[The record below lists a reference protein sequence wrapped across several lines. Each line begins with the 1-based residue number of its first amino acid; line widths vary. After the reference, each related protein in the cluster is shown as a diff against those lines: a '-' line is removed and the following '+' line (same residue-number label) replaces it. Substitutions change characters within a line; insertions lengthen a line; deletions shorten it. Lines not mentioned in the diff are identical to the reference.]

1 MMIKVTSLTW
11 DAREAYY
18 AAIEADNAW
27 QAELNARGIDRYT
40 LAARGEQ
47 GSELRRLRD
56 AKCEADRKL
65 HELTELVR
73 RYQDPRQVGLPETA
87 AEAD

>member
-1 MMIKVTSLTW
+1 MIKVTSLIS
-11 DAREAYY
+11 DAHEAYY

-27 QAELNARGIDRYT
+27 QAELDRLKIDRYT
-40 LAARGEQ
+40 LAARGEK

-56 AKCEADRKL
+56 AKCEADRKR

-73 RYQDPRQVGLPETA
+73 RYQDPRQVGLE
-87 AEAD
+87 